1 MELVAEH
8 CRQKMI
14 QYSVEPNGRK
24 LTAYIF
30 LSDGRVLPF
39 VIKFIKE
46 AGKSTPVYQLVFEMD
61 RRVLNETLVEG
72 ASGSLP
78 DNGEKPLDQKIL
90 IEGFLYLIME
100 FAKSVG
106 NPL

>member
-1 MELVAEH
+1 M
-8 CRQKMI
+8 
-14 QYSVEPNGRK
+14 
-24 LTAYIF
+24 
-30 LSDGRVLPF
+30 PF

-46 AGKSTPVYQLVFEMD
+46 AGKSTPVYQLAFEMD
-61 RRVLNETLVEG
+61 RRVLNETLAEG
-72 ASGSLP
+72 ALIASGSLA